1 MESTLQELGTLLVQA
16 IPTIIFFILMVLF
29 LNATLFKP
37 LARVL
42 EDRRKATEGV
52 RELAQKAVEAA
63 DRKGDEFEKAM
74 QMARAELHEKHA
86 ELHRR
91 WLEEQQAEIEKARVE
106 AQQAIERA
114 RQEIEGEARQAQA
127 ELDSRIQTLS
137 DQMVASLLR
146 RKAA

>member
-16 IPTIIFFILMVLF
+16 IPTILFFILMVFF
-29 LNATLFKP
+29 LNATLFRP
-37 LARVL
+37 LARIL
-42 EDRRKATEGV
+42 EDRKKATEGV
-52 RELAQKAVEAA
+52 RELAQKAIEAA
-63 DRKGDEFEKAM
+63 DRKGEEFEKAM

-91 WLEEQQAEIEKARVE
+91 WLEEQQAELEKARTE
-106 AQQAIERA
+106 AHQAIETA
-114 RQEIEGEARQAQA
+114 RQEIEAESRRAQA
-127 ELDSRIQTLS
+127 ALDGSIQTLS